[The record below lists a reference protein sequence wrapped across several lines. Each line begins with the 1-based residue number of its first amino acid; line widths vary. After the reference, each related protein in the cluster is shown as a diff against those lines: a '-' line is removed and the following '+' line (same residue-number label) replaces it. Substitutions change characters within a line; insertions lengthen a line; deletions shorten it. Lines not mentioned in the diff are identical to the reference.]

1 MIPPNN
7 PSPPSPGWFSA
18 LLLCSKAADYF
29 VASDEQ
35 MTQGGRRRALD
46 AFPRRPPFDAAAPVP
61 LTVFG
66 INEATPGARWQA
78 LFAATWP
85 AYRNWYLQRDVRPRP
100 SLQLAQDMLA
110 LHMPELLPT
119 YLRMVELAAEV
130 TAASADDDDVAARM
144 LTLWDPPR
152 FLPGCSQ
159 AVITSPEIAVC
170 RNYDYSPELWERVV
184 YSSRFGDRQV
194 IGNNDCLWGLIDGM
208 NSAGLVV
215 SLSFGGRR
223 GSGPGFAVSLVVRYL
238 LEVAAS
244 TEQAREILRRMPVA
258 MAYNLTMVDA
268 HSHLLTAYVA
278 PDRAAEFSMSP
289 IATNHRGEV
298 PDSIEHAQQ
307 YASVERRDA
316 LVELLSEQPA
326 ADELVSAFLR
336 PPLYSTQYWRAF
348 GTVYTALYRPAE
360 GAVEL
365 CWPDRRWVRH
375 FDDQDASFDVVLQP
389 S

>member
-1 MIPPNN
+1 
-7 PSPPSPGWFSA
+7 
-18 LLLCSKAADYF
+18 
-29 VASDEQ
+29 
-35 MTQGGRRRALD
+35 MTQGGGRRRGLD
-46 AFPRRPPFDAAAPVP
+46 AFPRRPPFDADAPIP
-61 LTVFG
+61 LTVYG
-66 INEATPGARWQA
+66 VNEAVPGPRWQG

-85 AYRNWYLQRDVRPRP
+85 AYRRWYLQRDVRPRP
-100 SLQLAQDMLA
+100 PLALAQDMLA
-110 LHMPELLPT
+110 EHMPELVPPYEQLV
-119 YLRMVELAAEV
+119 RLAGEAG
-130 TAASADDDDVAARM
+130 ADETAARM

-184 YSSRFGDRQV
+184 WSSRLREHKV

-238 LEVAAS
+238 LEVATS

-258 MAYNLTMVDA
+258 MAYNLTIVD
-268 HSHLLTAYVA
+268 SDSQVLTAYVA
-278 PDRAAEFSMSP
+278 PGRATEFTSSP

-298 PDSIEHAQQ
+298 PDSIEHAQL
-307 YASVERRDA
+307 YASVERRACLAELIDA
-316 LVELLSEQPA
+316 GID
-326 ADELVSAFLR
+326 ADGLVSAFLK
-336 PPLYSTQYWRAF
+336 PPLHSSHYWRAF
-348 GTVYTALYRPAE
+348 GTVYTALYRPAA
-360 GAVEL
+360 GSVEL
-365 CWPDRRWVRH
+365 CWPDRRWTRH
-375 FDDQDASFDVVLQP
+375 FDDPDSAFDVVLQP

>member
-1 MIPPNN
+1 
-7 PSPPSPGWFSA
+7 
-18 LLLCSKAADYF
+18 
-29 VASDEQ
+29 

-46 AFPRRPPFDAAAPVP
+46 VFPRRPPFDADAPIP
-61 LTVFG
+61 LTVYG

-85 AYRNWYLQRDVRPRP
+85 AYRKWYLQRDVRPRP
-100 SLQLAQDMLA
+100 SLQLAQDMLGT
-110 LHMPELLPT
+110 HMPELLPT
-119 YLRMVELAAEV
+119 YLRMVELANEV
-130 TAASADDDDVAARM
+130 TTADGEDDDVAARL

-159 AVITSPEIAVC
+159 AVITTPEIAVC
-170 RNYDYSPELWERVV
+170 RNYDYSPELWERVM
-184 YSSRFGDRQV
+184 YSSRLGDRQV
-194 IGNNDCLWGLIDGM
+194 IGNSDCLWGLIDGM
-208 NSAGLVV
+208 NSAGLVI

-244 TEQAREILRRMPVA
+244 TEQAKDILSRIPVA
-258 MAYNLTMVDA
+258 MAYNLTIVDA
-268 HSHLLTAYVA
+268 ESQLLTAYVA
-278 PDRAAEFSMSP
+278 PDRAAEFATSP

-307 YASVERRDA
+307 YASVERRNCLADLLA
-316 LVELLSEQPA
+316 QQPTAQDLVT
-326 ADELVSAFLR
+326 AFLR

-348 GTVYTALYRPAE
+348 GTVYTALYRPAA
-360 GAVEL
+360 GVVEL

-375 FDDQDASFDVVLQP
+375 FDDADASFDVVLQP

>member
-1 MIPPNN
+1 
-7 PSPPSPGWFSA
+7 
-18 LLLCSKAADYF
+18 
-29 VASDEQ
+29 

-46 AFPRRPPFDAAAPVP
+46 AFPRRPPFDANAPIP

-66 INEATPGARWQA
+66 INEQAPGPRWQS

-85 AYRNWYLQRDVRPRP
+85 ADRKWYLQRDVRSRP
-100 SLQLAQDMLA
+100 TLPLAQDMLA
-110 LHMPELLPT
+110 LHMPELMPT
-119 YLRMVELAAEV
+119 YQRMVELASEV
-130 TAASADDDDVAARM
+130 TTAAGEDDDVVARM

-159 AVITSPEIAVC
+159 AVITQPEVAVC
-170 RNYDYSPELWERVV
+170 RNYDYSPELWERVL
-184 YSSRFGDRQV
+184 YSSRFGGRQV
-194 IGNNDCLWGLIDGM
+194 IGNSDCLWGLIDGM
-208 NSAGLVV
+208 NDDGLVV

-238 LEVAAS
+238 LEVASS
-244 TEQAREILRRMPVA
+244 TEQARELLTRMPVA

-268 HSHLLTAYVA
+268 EKRVLTAYVA
-278 PDRAAEFSMSP
+278 PGRAAEFSSSP

-298 PDSIEHAQQ
+298 PDSIEHAHQ
-307 YASVERRDA
+307 YASVERRTCLA
-316 LVELLSEQPA
+316 ELLDDRP
-326 ADELVSAFLR
+326 DGDDLVAAFLR

-348 GTVYTALYRPAE
+348 GTVYTALYRPAT
-360 GAVEL
+360 GSVEM

-375 FDDQDASFDVVLQP
+375 FDDGDSSFPVVLKP